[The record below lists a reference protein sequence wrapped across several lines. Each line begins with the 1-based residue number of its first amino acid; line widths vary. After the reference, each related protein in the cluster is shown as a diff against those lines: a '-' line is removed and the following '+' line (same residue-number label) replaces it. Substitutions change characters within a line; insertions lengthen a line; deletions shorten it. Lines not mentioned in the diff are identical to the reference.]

1 MIRMQPISL
10 LKLFL
15 LYTKLLMFMIFFG
28 FQVGPPIWHGYDARQ
43 EDTTPRQKALLISAF
58 GCGFV
63 IGLTVYF
70 VCFICCCLKDAFQN
84 LDDSE
89 DLEANVDYKAIETGN
104 NLNDGLSGSCI
115 FFLQIH

>member
-1 MIRMQPISL
+1 M
-10 LKLFL
+10 LF
-15 LYTKLLMFMIFFG
+15 FV
-28 FQVGPPIWHGYDARQ
+28 FQVGPSIWYDARQ

-89 DLEANVDYKAIETGN
+89 DLEANADYKAIETGN
-104 NLNDGLSGSCI
+104 NLNDRLSGSCI
-115 FFLQIH
+115 FFTNSIKKICFTISVAYF

>member
-1 MIRMQPISL
+1 MGYRYL
-10 LKLFL
+10 CYFL
-15 LYTKLLMFMIFFG
+15 G

-43 EDTTPRQKALLISAF
+43 EDTTPKQKALLISAF

-70 VCFICCCLKDAFQN
+70 VCLICCCLKDAFQN

-89 DLEANVDYKAIETGN
+89 DLEANADYKAIETGTI
-104 NLNDGLSGSCI
+104 LLIDQLADVL
-115 FFLQIH
+115 FVKLTKVYEFVKAM